1 MMWFSKFSFSFPILL
16 LLVGDVVAAASAPR
30 LHKQQACEHNGTVAR
45 KEWGE
50 MAVAERINYTDAVK
64 CLTRKPPRLPTK
76 DYPGVRSRFD
86 DFVA

>member
-1 MMWFSKFSFSFPILL
+1 MGLL
-16 LLVGDVVAAASAPR
+16 FERNGR
-30 LHKQQACEHNGTVAR
+30 LHLSRTTIVTYLILIMR
-45 KEWGE
+45 TYRGE
-50 MAVAERINYTDAVK
+50 MAVSERINYTDAVK